1 MLTQGI
7 KYLKLLVAVQ
17 VVPGTAT
24 ATARAVA
31 EASLAGSSEPPTLL
45 LTYNLAAP
53 WQLWRNQTPCTSHYK
68 QIFQICMLKHF
79 TETPA

>member
-7 KYLKLLVAVQ
+7 EYLKLLVAVQ
-17 VVPGTAT
+17 VVPGI

-31 EASLAGSSEPPTLL
+31 EASSAASSEPPTLL
-45 LTYNLAAP
+45 LTYNRAAP
-53 WQLWRNQTPCTSHYK
+53 WQLQRNQTACTSHYK
-68 QIFQICMLKHF
+68 QAFQICMLKHF

>member
-17 VVPGTAT
+17 VVPGI

-31 EASLAGSSEPPTLL
+31 EASSAASSEPPTFL

-53 WQLWRNQTPCTSHYK
+53 WQLQRNQTACTSHYK
-68 QIFQICMLKHF
+68 QVFQICMLKHF